1 LRGAP
6 REEGI
11 TAPIDLPRVLL
22 LVRAPLS
29 RADVSATIVR
39 LSRDKLETEQFR
51 WDPLAG
57 ELWAMSTT
65 TLSLEGD
72 GISMAHSYLSTLASR
87 GLEEPAHASR
97 GLEELFLQQF
107 LFWREIGFG
116 FTYYLCT

>member
-1 LRGAP
+1 MRGAP